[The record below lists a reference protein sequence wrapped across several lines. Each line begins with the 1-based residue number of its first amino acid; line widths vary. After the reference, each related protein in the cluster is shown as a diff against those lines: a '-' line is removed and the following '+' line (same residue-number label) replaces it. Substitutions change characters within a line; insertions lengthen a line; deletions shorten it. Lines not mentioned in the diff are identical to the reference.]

1 MDWNMVL
8 NNMPLYLEGAWTS
21 LSISV
26 MAIIGSTIVG
36 YFIAILRLSSNKIL
50 NGIAGVYVWIAR
62 GTPLM
67 LILFWLYYTTP
78 FGLTL
83 DAFTAGMVAM
93 IINSAPFK
101 SEIIRG
107 GLVAVDKKQ
116 LEAADAVGMNP
127 IQKTFRITIPATIRL
142 ILPSY
147 MSNCVSK
154 STLLRCINL
163 LEVPTSGEI
172 FVDGYPLRY
181 KKNKLGNLTL
191 GSKMEITW
199 LRKKLEWC
207 FNSLIYGLIKNF
219 YKILQKA

>member
-1 MDWNMVL
+1 MDWNMVF
-8 NNMPLYLEGAWTS
+8 NNMPLYLEGAWTT
-21 LSISV
+21 LKISV
-26 MAIIGSTIVG
+26 LAIIGSTIVG
-36 YFIAILRLSSNKIL
+36 YFIALLRLSNNKIL
-50 NGIAGVYVWIAR
+50 NGIAAAYVWVAR

-107 GLVAVDKKQ
+107 GLVSVDKKQ

-127 IQKTFRITIPATIRL
+127 IQKTFRITIPATVRL

-147 MSNCVSK
+147 MSNCVIMLKESAQVSVITVQDLMLIVQRTYN
-154 STLLRCINL
+154 STYKVAETIGVCAVMYLIMTSMVMLLQYVI
-163 LEVPTSGEI
+163 EHKFKYV
-172 FVDGYPLRY
+172 
-181 KKNKLGNLTL
+181 KKGDKHD
-191 GSKMEITW
+191 
-199 LRKKLEWC
+199 
-207 FNSLIYGLIKNF
+207 
-219 YKILQKA
+219 